1 MALIWSTFF
10 PPQFFCSMSTI
21 MSALETASPKGK
33 NSYPSF
39 NGKDKGVF
47 VAIFMFQIFSGKF
60 LTLAPKP
67 PSLLASLD

>member
-1 MALIWSTFF
+1 
-10 PPQFFCSMSTI
+10 
-21 MSALETASPKGK
+21 MSASETASPKGK